1 MLGKLL
7 AKSKSAPKTEGES
20 ESGKTQSSSSGSS
33 ALFGKLLVKKK
44 PPLLGVDLS
53 ASSVKILEVS
63 KAGEHYRVERYAV
76 EPMPQNAMVE
86 HSITE
91 VEQVAQ
97 AMARAVKRSGTR
109 IKHVALAVPG
119 SHVISKVVSMPAG
132 LSDRDLQT
140 QIEMEADRHIPYP
153 LDEVNMDFQVLG
165 PSQEG
170 GEQVSV
176 LLAACRKEIVDDY
189 VAVAN
194 AAGLTPLVIDI
205 ETYAMENAYGLIS
218 RGLPGGGMEK
228 TVAVLD
234 VGATTTTIN
243 VMHNGHSVY
252 TRDHTFGGRQLT
264 EEIQR
269 RYGLSYEEAGLAKKQ
284 GGLPDN
290 YQTDVLRPFMEAMCQ
305 EIMRALQFFYSSSP
319 FNSVDQILLAGGCA
333 QIPGIDELAT
343 SRIGAS
349 TVIANPFS
357 TMSLAS
363 RIKPQMLSADAPSLM
378 VSCGL
383 ALRGYDE

>member
-7 AKSKSAPKTEGES
+7 AKKSSAKADDGAGPS
-20 ESGKTQSSSSGSS
+20 ASLS
-33 ALFGKLLVKKK
+33 ALFGKLVPKKQQ
-44 PPLLGVDLS
+44 PMLGVDIS
-53 ASSVKILEVS
+53 ASSIKVLELS
-63 KAGEHYRVERYAV
+63 KSGEHHRVERYAV

-91 VEQVAQ
+91 VEQVAN
-97 AMARAVKRSGTR
+97 AMGRAVKRSGSR
-109 IKHVALAVPG
+109 IKHIALAVPG
-119 SHVISKVVSMPAG
+119 SHVISKVVAMPAG
-132 LSDRDLQT
+132 LGERDLQS
-140 QIEMEADRHIPYP
+140 QIESEADRHIPYP

-165 PSQEG
+165 PTSEG
-170 GEQVSV
+170 ADQVNV

-189 VAVAN
+189 IAVAN
-194 AAGLTPLVIDI
+194 AAGLIPLVVDI
-205 ETYAMENAYGLIS
+205 ETYAMENAYGLIAS
-218 RGLPGGGMEK
+218 NMAGGGMEK
-228 TVAVLD
+228 TIAVLD

-243 VMHNGHSVY
+243 VMHDRRSVY

-319 FNSVDQILLAGGCA
+319 FNAVDQIIMAGGCA
-333 QIPGIDELAT
+333 QIAGIDELVAARVGVPAT
-343 SRIGAS
+343 
-349 TVIANPFS
+349 VANPFG
-357 TMSLAS
+357 TMSLAG
-363 RIKPQMLSADAPSLM
+363 RIKPQILSADAPSLM

-383 ALRGYDE
+383 AIRGFDQ